1 MARKLRKKPSV
12 MESDTLEI
20 TPLIDCVFLL
30 LIFFMVTTVFKDP
43 QQLKLTLPIAANPQ
57 ELEKRQIVAEL
68 DEDGNVAIDSQMVS
82 MDTVD
87 AYLVSAKQDKGIATL
102 LIKADKQTK
111 HGDVIKL
118 MMMARSV
125 QIESIAMAVDTE
137 QQDE

>member
-1 MARKLRKKPSV
+1 MARLKKRKASV
-12 MESDTLEI
+12 MESDALEI

-30 LIFFMVTTVFKDP
+30 LIFFMVTTVFKNP
-43 QQLKLTLPIAANPQ
+43 QQLTLTLPMANNPQ
-57 ELEKRQIVAEL
+57 ELDKRQIIAEL
-68 DEDGNVAIDSQMVS
+68 NEAGDVAIDSEEVS

-87 AYLVSAKQDKGIATL
+87 AYLMTAKQDKGIATL

-125 QIESIAMAVDTE
+125 QIESIAMAVDTP
-137 QQDE
+137 QDE